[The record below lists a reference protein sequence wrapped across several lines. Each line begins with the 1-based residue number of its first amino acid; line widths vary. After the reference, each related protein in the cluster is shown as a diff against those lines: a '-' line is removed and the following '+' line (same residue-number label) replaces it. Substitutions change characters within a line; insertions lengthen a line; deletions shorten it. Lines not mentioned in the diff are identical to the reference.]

1 MWPALLAGA
10 AALGGAVYSAK
21 QAKAENE
28 KNRAFQERMSNTAHQ
43 REVSDL
49 IAAGIHPVLSARGS
63 GASTPSGG
71 TPDLPD
77 YSDVA
82 NKAVATA
89 LAVKQARA
97 NIELTQA
104 QADAARGQ
112 SILTRQQAYESTSLF
127 QMKSE
132 LMAGNVEVQNLDIE
146 QRRQMMPLLVKE
158 AEVRIRDMASSA
170 RRNEA
175 LAVLHEL
182 EKTGYVNAQ
191 KFEEHIGSM
200 GPAGKYL
207 MEMVRLLPKER
218 YR

>member
-1 MWPALLAGA
+1 M
-10 AALGGAVYSAK
+10 
-21 QAKAENE
+21 
-28 KNRAFQERMSNTAHQ
+28 
-43 REVSDL
+43 
-49 IAAGIHPVLSARGS
+49 
-63 GASTPSGG
+63 
-71 TPDLPD
+71 
-77 YSDVA
+77 A